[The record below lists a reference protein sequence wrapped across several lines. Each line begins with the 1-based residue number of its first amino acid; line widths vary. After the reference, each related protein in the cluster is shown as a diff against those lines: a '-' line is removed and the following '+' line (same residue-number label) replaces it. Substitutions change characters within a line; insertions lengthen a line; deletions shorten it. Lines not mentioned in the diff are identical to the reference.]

1 MSQPISAVVS
11 VSSFLSKKKDEQLKK
26 KPIVSIEHVT
36 YDDDL
41 EEKSEV
47 VRGLKSRHIQLI
59 ALGGAIGTGL
69 FIGSGSALSVCG
81 PAPLL
86 TSYMIT
92 AFCVWLVMNQLG
104 EMVIFLP
111 ISGNASVYA
120 LTKKYL
126 NSPLSF
132 TAGWNLFYAQAMVPP
147 SEVTACALI
156 IEYWTDANSAIFISI
171 FGIATIG
178 MNFLPVKYYG
188 ESEFCV
194 AIIKILC
201 ITGLIILGVVIF
213 FGGGPNQDGVLG
225 FHYWKH
231 PGAFVDYLVP
241 GNTGRFLATWTAIV
255 KSGFAFVLT
264 PEILA
269 SCAAEAENPRRSM
282 PKAFRRVI
290 YRLIFFYVGGV
301 LVIGVIVASNNS
313 RLMSAIAAGK
323 SNAAASPFVI
333 GISEVGIKVL
343 PHIVNACFLTSAYS
357 AGTSQLYAAS
367 RSLHSMAINGDAP
380 RIFGKLNRWG
390 VPYYSVGLG
399 SLFIFLSYLNCS
411 NTSSTVF
418 AWLSNIVSISGF
430 LSWMFVGICYLRFRN
445 IIDYLDLNDRI
456 PYRVPLMR
464 YGAYFTTGF
473 FAILSLTNGFY
484 VFFPQNWST
493 SNFFAAYIT
502 LLFVAVLYAG
512 STIYYRQWR
521 LIPPENIEIMD
532 LLERV
537 EAEENEA
544 LVYEPNTI
552 LEKIWWYAF

>member
-1 MSQPISAVVS
+1 MSQPISTVVS

-26 KPIVSIEHVT
+26 QHIVSIEQLT

-86 TSYMIT
+86 TSYMII

-156 IEYWTDANSAIFISI
+156 IQYWTDANSAIFISI
-171 FGIATIG
+171 FGLTTIAL
-178 MNFLPVKYYG
+178 NFLPVKYYG

-213 FGGGPNQDGVLG
+213 FGGGPNQHGVLG

-231 PGAFVDYLVP
+231 PGAFVEYLVP

-380 RIFGKLNRWG
+380 KIFGKLNRWG

-399 SLFIFLSYLNCS
+399 SLFIFLAYLNCS
-411 NTSSTVF
+411 NSSSTVF

-430 LSWMFVGICYLRFRN
+430 LSWMFVGICYVRFRK

-456 PYRVPLMR
+456 PYRVPLMK

-502 LLFVAVLYAG
+502 LLFVAALYAG

-521 LIPPENIEIMD
+521 LNSLENIDIMD

-537 EAEENEA
+537 EEEDNEA
-544 LVYEPNTI
+544 IVYEPKTI
-552 LEKIWWYAF
+552 LEKIWWHAF

>member
-178 MNFLPVKYYG
+178 MNFRPVKYYG

>member
-464 YGAYFTTGF
+464 HGAYFTTGF

>member
-132 TAGWNLFYAQAMVPP
+132 TAGWYLFYAQAMVPP

-231 PGAFVDYLVP
+231 PGAFVGYLVP

-269 SCAAEAENPRRSM
+269 SCAAEAENSRRSM

>member
-171 FGIATIG
+171 FALTTIG

-241 GNTGRFLATWTAIV
+241 GTTGRFLATWTAIV

-399 SLFIFLSYLNCS
+399 SLFIFLAYLNCS

-430 LSWMFVGICYLRFRN
+430 LSWMFVGICYVRFRN
-445 IIDYLDLNDRI
+445 IIDYFGLNNRI
-456 PYRVPLMR
+456 PYRVPLMK
-464 YGAYFTTGF
+464 YGAFFTIGF

-484 VFFPQNWST
+484 VFFPQNWSI

-502 LLFVAVLYAG
+502 LLFVGVLYAG

-521 LIPPENIEIMD
+521 LIPPENVEIMD

-537 EAEENEA
+537 EEEENETT
-544 LVYEPNTI
+544 VYEPNTI

>member
-544 LVYEPNTI
+544 LVYEPKTI

>member
-269 SCAAEAENPRRSM
+269 SCAAEAENSRRSM

-484 VFFPQNWST
+484 VFFPQDWST

-544 LVYEPNTI
+544 LVYDPNTI